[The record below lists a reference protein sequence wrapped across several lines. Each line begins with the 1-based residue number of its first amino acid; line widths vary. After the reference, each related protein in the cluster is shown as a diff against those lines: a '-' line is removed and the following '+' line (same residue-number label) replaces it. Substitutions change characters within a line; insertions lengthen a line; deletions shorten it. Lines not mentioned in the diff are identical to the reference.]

1 MDKPVP
7 RGCTPNARNWNEPFT
22 GASLSFMP
30 TLMNSVGEK
39 SCDTY
44 LAGAFSG
51 KIAEERR
58 VNVALK
64 ELRCLREKKIV

>member
-1 MDKPVP
+1 
-7 RGCTPNARNWNEPFT
+7 
-22 GASLSFMP
+22 
-30 TLMNSVGEK
+30 MNSVGEK